1 MSRYFLWPTT
11 PEGQLQFM
19 VDMVNTVRKG
29 PNGAGVFYW
38 APERA
43 MWNADGSPGPAV
55 FTPDNLL
62 KLNKPPE
69 SHVPVAIK
77 P

>member
-1 MSRYFLWPTT
+1 MSRYFLWPNT

-19 VDMVNTVRKG
+19 VDMVNIVRKG
-29 PNGAGVFYW
+29 PRGTGVFYW

-43 MWNADGSPGPAV
+43 IWKADGNPGPAV
-55 FTPDNLL
+55 FTPDNLT
-62 KLNKPPE
+62 KLTKRPE
-69 SHVPVAIK
+69 SHLPIQIK